1 MSPGDLQHRLYS
13 DAGAE
18 KDSVSCCSFM
28 ALTEKKEEDGEGE
41 GEGEEEEL
49 DCIDA
54 ISTHNIPR
62 GRRAITSIRS
72 RCHGPRYES
81 H

>member
-1 MSPGDLQHRLYS
+1 MSPRDLQQWLNS
-13 DAGAE
+13 NAGAE
-18 KDSVSCCSFM
+18 KDSVSCCSFI
-28 ALTEKKEEDGEGE
+28 LFFFKK
-41 GEGEEEEL
+41 EGEEEGL